1 MGLLTTVETYYITV
15 AIEISAEL
23 SGEFDAA
30 FWNVAPYSM
39 LILDGFK
46 LHE

>member
-1 MGLLTTVETYYITV
+1 METYYITV
-15 AIEISAEL
+15 AVEISAEVN
-23 SGEFDAA
+23 GEFDAA
-30 FWNVAPYSM
+30 LWDVAPYSM

>member
-1 MGLLTTVETYYITV
+1 MGLLTMETYYVTV
-15 AIEISAEL
+15 AVEISAEVN
-23 SGEFDAA
+23 GEFDAS
-30 FWNVAPYSM
+30 FYDVEPYSM